1 MFAVVFLLVAS
12 ILFHDPRL
20 SSVSGG
26 GETVTLQ
33 LISLLAE
40 SGHEVT
46 ILTRQASR
54 TRLFEDAL
62 LKSSKVRVLEMS
74 MTSLG
79 HAHARDDGDNF
90 ARALWDS
97 DQLAP
102 ESLAFNVAA
111 RQFYRDHSFDLVVV
125 SFILDLAGLATRDP
139 ILLNVFGLPPDLK
152 TARLERRLLERCSHF
167 TFASHYART
176 EFSRLFE
183 LDAGAVLGPVVH
195 ASIHPA
201 FFGPTTTSGRAFD
214 VCYAGR
220 LVRRK
225 GLDGALDAVSWLKF
239 HCDLVVSMAVA
250 GDGPERDALHAHAAR
265 MGVAEQVRWLGSLST
280 DGVVGLFDRS
290 SVFVYPTVLPE
301 AFGCSNLEAMARG
314 LVVITSNIGGT
325 ADYVEP
331 GDNALVCEP
340 ADPAS
345 LAGCIEL
352 ALRNAEVHTRLSRN
366 SQATAKRFTQE
377 IQAGRWLSF
386 FQEALDGRRR
396 S

>member
-1 MFAVVFLLVAS
+1 MAS

-33 LISLLAE
+33 LFSLLAE
-40 SGHEVT
+40 AGYEVT
-46 ILTRQASR
+46 ILTRQTSR

-62 LKSSKVRVLEMS
+62 LKYSRVRVVEMS
-74 MTSLG
+74 LTSLG
-79 HAHARDDGDNF
+79 HVDTLESDDF
-90 ARALWDS
+90 ARSLWDS
-97 DQLAP
+97 DRLAP

-139 ILLNVFGLPPDLK
+139 ILLNVFGLPPDQK

-167 TFASHYART
+167 TFASHYARN

-201 FFGPTTTSGRAFD
+201 FFGPTTTSGREYD

-239 HCDLVVSMAVA
+239 HRDLVVRMAVA
-250 GDGPERDALHAHAAR
+250 GDGPERDALQAHAAR
-265 MGVAEQVRWLGSLST
+265 MGVAEQVRWLGSLNT

-290 SVFVYPTVLPE
+290 NVFVYPTVLPE

-352 ALRNAEVHTRLSRN
+352 ALRNTEVHARLSRN
-366 SQATAKRFTQE
+366 SQATANRFTQE
-377 IQAGRWLSF
+377 LQAGRWLSF
-386 FQEALDGRRR
+386 FQEALDGRGR